1 MENVIRLSQKEFGE
15 IINSRILFLIVPF
28 FILISASYI
37 YFDLKFITNK
47 QSISIDYIS
56 SQLAIM
62 LSYYGS
68 LIFMIIG
75 SYVVITEK
83 KSLNVLITKPIYR
96 DDIINGKL
104 LCISV
109 LIIGF
114 TIIAMMFHLSILFF
128 IIGDMI
134 GKNLLLLISRLPIV
148 MLVSFLCML
157 TFLSIS
163 MFIAVFIKDEKYAI
177 FSSCLIWI
185 ILMNFI
191 PNIVFSGY
199 ISGFLGYVLGIDPL
213 IIMTQIS
220 NLSPTWMVRT
230 IMSNQQDFFTTI
242 FLFKFEIA
250 KLLIYS
256 VIATVLCYI
265 TFIRRD
271 IV

>member
-1 MENVIRLSQKEFGE
+1 
-15 IINSRILFLIVPF
+15 
-28 FILISASYI
+28 
-37 YFDLKFITNK
+37 
-47 QSISIDYIS
+47 
-56 SQLAIM
+56 
-62 LSYYGS
+62 
-68 LIFMIIG
+68 
-75 SYVVITEK
+75 
-83 KSLNVLITKPIYR
+83 
-96 DDIINGKL
+96 
-104 LCISV
+104 
-109 LIIGF
+109 
-114 TIIAMMFHLSILFF
+114 
-128 IIGDMI
+128 
-134 GKNLLLLISRLPIV
+134 
-148 MLVSFLCML
+148 
-157 TFLSIS
+157 
-163 MFIAVFIKDEKYAI
+163 
-177 FSSCLIWI
+177 
-185 ILMNFI
+185 MNFI